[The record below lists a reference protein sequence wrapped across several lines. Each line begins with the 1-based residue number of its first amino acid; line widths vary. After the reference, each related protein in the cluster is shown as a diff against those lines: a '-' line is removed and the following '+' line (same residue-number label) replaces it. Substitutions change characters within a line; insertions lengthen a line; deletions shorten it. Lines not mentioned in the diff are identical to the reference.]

1 MFRVVSRCLSVCVC
15 VYVLF
20 GCVVIC
26 SCTENGDG
34 DHGVSVVVCHNIVLC
49 CVVAHS
55 NRHAHH
61 EHQHHIAQ
69 ENSYKH
75 LDSHF
80 QNETDISDG
89 SEGERTPSFFIYNT
103 E

>member
-1 MFRVVSRCLSVCVC
+1 MCLCVWVVCLCKGVVVVCVSCCESVSECVCVC

-49 CVVAHS
+49 CVVLWHTA
-55 NRHAHH
+55 
-61 EHQHHIAQ
+61 
-69 ENSYKH
+69 
-75 LDSHF
+75 
-80 QNETDISDG
+80 TD
-89 SEGERTPSFFIYNT
+89 THTMNT
-103 E
+103 NTTLHRKTVTNTLTE